1 MAAPRPSRHFKS
13 RKFKHLRLFLFSY
26 FAPNPVSKRFAGQ
39 RHSVERL
46 QTRYFT
52 GFAGVL
58 IFKAKIENLRNVA

>member
-26 FAPNPVSKRFAGQ
+26 FAPNPVSVRLAGL
-39 RHSVERL
+39 RCPAERP

-52 GFAGVL
+52 GLAGVL